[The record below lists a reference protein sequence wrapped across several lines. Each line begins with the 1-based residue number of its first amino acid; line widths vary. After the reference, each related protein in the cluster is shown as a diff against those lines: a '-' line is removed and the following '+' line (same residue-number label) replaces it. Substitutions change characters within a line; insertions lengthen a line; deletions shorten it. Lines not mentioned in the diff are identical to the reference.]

1 MRISNV
7 MGVDDAPFERSH
19 RGDVKIVGTVWARDR
34 LDGVVLDRVRRD
46 GANSTARVARMLER
60 SPFDEHVRAVLLD
73 GIALGGFNV
82 VDLHA
87 LHARLGRPVLAVAR
101 KEPDLRAIRRALLRR
116 VPGGAKKWA
125 LIEKAGP
132 MEPVEGVWV
141 QRAGLSA
148 ADAAQLVRDSRG
160 QGVLPEPIR
169 VAHLIASAL
178 ERGHS
183 HGAA

>member
-1 MRISNV
+1 VRISNV
-7 MGVDDAPFERSH
+7 MGVDDAPFARSH

-34 LDGVVLDRVRRD
+34 LDGVIVDRVRRD
-46 GANSTARVARMLER
+46 GVNSTARIAEMLER
-60 SPFDEHVRAVLLD
+60 SPFDAHVRAVLLN
-73 GIALGGFNV
+73 GIALAGFNV

-87 LHARLGRPVLAVAR
+87 LHARLSRPVLVVAR

-125 LIEKAGP
+125 LIERAGP
-132 MEPVEGVWV
+132 MEPLEGVWV
-141 QRAGLSA
+141 QRAGLSVA
-148 ADAAQLVRDSRG
+148 RAAQLIRDSRG
-160 QGVLPEPIR
+160 QGALPEPIR
-169 VAHLIASAL
+169 VAHLIAGAL